1 MSELSVF
8 IITRN
13 EAVDLPGCLAS
24 LKGLADDIV
33 VVDSHSTDE
42 TVEICRNAG
51 VRVMERVFDGFG
63 SQKQF
68 ALEQTRHP
76 WVLSIDADERVT
88 QNLAYEIKMLMRS
101 NPPHAGYEIRREFHF
116 LGKRLRYGG
125 VGSDWVLRLFRKDL
139 GYFKNLKVHERVEVR
154 GTVGQLENALEHFS
168 YPTLEEYVEKCN
180 HYTTLAAQEMRARGR
195 HFSVFDHLRPAWEL
209 FARIVLKGAWLDGQA
224 GLTYAALSAHAAWLR
239 AVKLKQ
245 LDDGAKLDPRLLIAK
260 KPTRPESRMH
270 E

>member
-13 EAVDLPGCLAS
+13 EAIDLPGCLNS

-33 VVDSHSTDE
+33 VVDSHSTDD
-42 TVEICRNAG
+42 TVAICQDAG
-51 VRVMERVFDGFG
+51 VRVVSRVFDGFG

-88 QNLAYEIKMLMRS
+88 PELSYEIKMLVRS
-101 NPPHAGYEIRREFHF
+101 KSPHAGYRIRRQFYF
-116 LGKRLRYGG
+116 LGKRLRFGG

-139 GYFKNLKVHERVEVR
+139 GYFKSLKVHERVEVR
-154 GTVGQLENALEHFS
+154 GTVGDLENALEHFS

-180 HYTTLAAQEMRARGR
+180 HYTTLAAQELKARGR
-195 HFSVFDHLRPAWEL
+195 CFSMLDHLRPVWEL
-209 FARIVLKGAWLDGQA
+209 FARIILKGAWLDGHA

-245 LDDGAKLDPRLLIAK
+245 LEESPLFKPQMTPK
-260 KPTRPESRMH
+260 KKTSQPQTPTH